1 MGRLILG
8 LIVYIAVA
16 SAKPIC
22 PPCDKTKC
30 IVPLNCKDG
39 KTVTDECGCCSV
51 CSRVE
56 GEECGGVSSEL
67 GVCGKGLMCKVRH
80 PNSIRNSL
88 LPPDFK
94 IGRCEPGEFQHFQ
107 PENSSVE
114 ETFWLASG
122 EKQWFCSRKGCVF
135 EFWLNHPQVPITQR
149 TSKFAGF
156 LFFEDFSASL

>member
-1 MGRLILG
+1 MYSMVHTNDNISHICRMGRLILG
-8 LIVYIAVA
+8 LILYIAVA

-107 PENSSVE
+107 PENSLVE
-114 ETFWLASG
+114 ETFWLT
-122 EKQWFCSRKGCVF
+122 KGKSSDPVF
-135 EFWLNHPQVPITQR
+135 VRVAFLEFI
-149 TSKFAGF
+149 
-156 LFFEDFSASL
+156 